1 LKEDAVGLE
10 LGGRRSRARAWTQ
23 TFVVLAA
30 VVALVAPLLSGPT
43 EAFAASRIDY
53 PTWSEVTAARK
64 SEAATKRQVAA
75 ITALLAQ
82 LETALAQARA
92 DEIAKGEA
100 YEAAQNAFDEQV
112 LVTDE
117 LVAQADAARES
128 ADEAHQQASRL
139 LSMLAR
145 AGDGDLIASLL
156 GEDSTG
162 ADSFLYRLETMD
174 RLTEQSNSLY
184 TEALQLQ
191 NTADSL
197 ADQATIAREK
207 RDELQ
212 VLAEEALAAA
222 RAATVAADE
231 ALAEQQDHQAELKA
245 QLAVLVEKRQATEK
259 DYRAGVAARE
269 AARKAREAAE
279 RAAAEAAAAANGAN
293 SAGWARPA
301 TGYISSGYG
310 MRYHPIYHYWRM
322 HNGTDIAGMGCG
334 APIDSVH
341 AGVVTYAGWNGTLGN
356 YIQVNHGDG
365 TSSGY
370 GHIQSGG
377 VLVRY
382 GQSVTAGQQIAR
394 VGSTGASTGCHL
406 HFMIRVNGA
415 LTNPVPFMANRGIRL
430 G

>member
-1 LKEDAVGLE
+1 MGVKQAW
-10 LGGRRSRARAWTQ
+10 ARAL
-23 TFVVLAA
+23 VVPLAI
-30 VVALVAPLLSGPT
+30 VALVAPLLSGPT
-43 EAFAASRIDY
+43 EVFAASRVDY

-82 LETALAQARA
+82 LEAALVQARA

-112 LVTDE
+112 MVTDE
-117 LVAQADAARES
+117 LVAQADAAREQ
-128 ADEAHQQASRL
+128 ADEAKQQASRL

-156 GEDSTG
+156 GEDSAG

-174 RLTEQSNSLY
+174 RLTEQSDTLY
-184 TEALQLQ
+184 TEAIQLQ
-191 NTADSL
+191 NTAESL

-222 RAATVAADE
+222 RAATIAADE

-245 QLAVLVEKRQATEK
+245 QLSVLVEKRKATEK
-259 DYRAGVAARE
+259 DYQAGVAARE

-301 TGYISSGYG
+301 YGYISSGYG

-334 APIDSVH
+334 APIDAAH
-341 AGVVTYAGWNGTLGN
+341 AGVVTYAGWNGTLGY

-370 GHIQSGG
+370 GHIRSGG
-377 VLVRY
+377 ILVGY
-382 GQSVTAGQQIAR
+382 GQSVSAGQQIAQ

-415 LTNPVPFMANRGIRL
+415 LTNPVPFMADRGIRL

>member
-1 LKEDAVGLE
+1 LKEDSVGVKQAW
-10 LGGRRSRARAWTQ
+10 ARA
-23 TFVVLAA
+23 FVVPLAI
-30 VVALVAPLLSGPT
+30 VALVAPLLSGPT
-43 EAFAASRIDY
+43 EVFAASRVDY

-75 ITALLAQ
+75 ITTLLAQ
-82 LETALAQARA
+82 LEAALAQARA

-112 LVTDE
+112 MVTDE
-117 LVAQADAARES
+117 LVAQADAAREK
-128 ADEAHQQASRL
+128 ADEAKQQASRL

-174 RLTEQSNSLY
+174 RLTDQSNALY
-184 TEALQLQ
+184 TEAIQLQ
-191 NTADSL
+191 NTAESL

-222 RAATVAADE
+222 RAATIAADE

-245 QLAVLVEKRQATEK
+245 QLSVLVEKRKATEK
-259 DYRAGVAARE
+259 DYQAGVAARE

-301 TGYISSGYG
+301 SGYISSGYG

-341 AGVVTYAGWNGTLGN
+341 AGVVTYAGWNGTLGY

-370 GHIQSGG
+370 GHIRSGG
-377 VLVRY
+377 ILVGY
-382 GQSVTAGQQIAR
+382 GQSVSAGQQIAR

-415 LTNPVPFMANRGIRL
+415 LTNPVPFMADRGIRL

>member
-1 LKEDAVGLE
+1 LKEDSVGVKQAW
-10 LGGRRSRARAWTQ
+10 ARA
-23 TFVVLAA
+23 FVVPLAI
-30 VVALVAPLLSGPT
+30 VALVAPLLSGPT
-43 EAFAASRIDY
+43 EVFAASRVDY

-82 LETALAQARA
+82 LEAALAQARA

-112 LVTDE
+112 MVTDE
-117 LVAQADAARES
+117 LVAQADAAREK
-128 ADEAHQQASRL
+128 ADEAKQQASRL

-174 RLTEQSNSLY
+174 RLTDQSNALY
-184 TEALQLQ
+184 TEAIQLQ
-191 NTADSL
+191 NTAESL

-222 RAATVAADE
+222 RAATIAADE

-245 QLAVLVEKRQATEK
+245 QLSVLVEKRKATEK
-259 DYRAGVAARE
+259 DYQAGVAARE

-301 TGYISSGYG
+301 SGYISSGYG

-341 AGVVTYAGWNGTLGN
+341 AGVVTYAGWNGTLGY

-370 GHIQSGG
+370 GHIRSGG
-377 VLVRY
+377 ILVGY
-382 GQSVTAGQQIAR
+382 GQSVSAGQQIAR

-415 LTNPVPFMANRGIRL
+415 LTNPVPFMADRGIRL

>member
-1 LKEDAVGLE
+1 MGLE
-10 LGGRRSRARAWTQ
+10 PGGRRARARAWIRA
-23 TFVVLAA
+23 FVVPVA
-30 VVALVAPLLSGPT
+30 VIALVAPLLSGPT

-82 LETALAQARA
+82 LEAALVQARA

-100 YEAAQNAFDEQV
+100 YEAAQDAFDMQV
-112 LVTDE
+112 MVTDE
-117 LVAQADAARES
+117 LVAQADAARQE
-128 ADEAHQQASRL
+128 ADAAKRQASRL
-139 LSMLAR
+139 LAMLAR

-156 GEDSTG
+156 GENSDG
-162 ADSFLYRLETMD
+162 ADSFLFRLETMD
-174 RLTEQSNSLY
+174 RLSDQSNTLY
-184 TEALQLQ
+184 TEAFQLQ
-191 NTADSL
+191 NTAESL

-222 RAATVAADE
+222 RAATIAADE
-231 ALAEQQDHQAELKA
+231 ALAEQQVHQAELKA
-245 QLAVLVEKRQATEK
+245 QLSVLVEKRKATET

-293 SAGWARPA
+293 SAGWARPSG
-301 TGYISSGYG
+301 GYISSGYG
-310 MRYHPIYHYWRM
+310 MRYHPIYHYWRL
-322 HNGTDIAGMGCG
+322 HNGVDLAGMGCG
-334 APIDSVH
+334 APIDAVH
-341 AGVVTYAGWNGTLGN
+341 AGVVTYSGWNGTLGN
-356 YIQVNHGDG
+356 YIQINHGDG

-370 GHIQSGG
+370 GHIISGG
-377 VLVRY
+377 RLVGY
-382 GQSVTAGQQIAR
+382 GQSVSAGQQIAR

-406 HFMIRVNGA
+406 HFMIRVNGQ

>member
-1 LKEDAVGLE
+1 MALE
-10 LGGRRSRARAWTQ
+10 TGGRGSRTRRLARA
-23 TFVVLAA
+23 FVVPLA
-30 VVALVAPLLSGPT
+30 VIALVAPLLSGPT
-43 EAFAASRIDY
+43 GASAASRIDY

-100 YEAAQNAFDEQV
+100 YEAAQMAFDEQV
-112 LVTDE
+112 MVTDQ
-117 LVAQADAARES
+117 LVAQAEAARAE
-128 ADEAHQQASRL
+128 ADEAKRQASRL

-174 RLTEQSNSLY
+174 RLTEQSHTLY
-184 TEALQLQ
+184 TQALQLQ
-191 NTADSL
+191 NIADAM

-212 VLAEEALAAA
+212 LLAEDALAAA

-293 SAGWARPA
+293 SAGWARPV
-301 TGYISSGYG
+301 GGWISSGYG

-322 HNGTDIAGMGCG
+322 HNGTDLAGMGCG
-334 APIDSVH
+334 ASIVSVH
-341 AGVVTYAGWNGTLGN
+341 DGVVTYAGWNGTLGN
-356 YIQVNHGDG
+356 YVQINHGDG

-370 GHIQSGG
+370 GHIRSGG
-377 VLVRY
+377 VLVGY
-382 GQSVTAGQQIAR
+382 GQRVSAGQLIAR

-406 HFMIRVNGA
+406 HFMIRINGHLA
-415 LTNPVPFMANRGIRL
+415 NPVPFMAQRGIRL

>member
-1 LKEDAVGLE
+1 LGLDD
-10 LGGRRSRARAWTQ
+10 GGRRSRARAWTQ
-23 TFVVLAA
+23 
-30 VVALVAPLLSGPT
+30 ALVVPLAVAALIAPLLSGPT
-43 EAFAASRIDY
+43 GAFAASRIDY

-82 LETALAQARA
+82 LEAALVQARA

-112 LVTDE
+112 MVTDE
-117 LVAQADAARES
+117 LIAQAGAAREK
-128 ADEAHQQASRL
+128 ADEAKQQAARL

-174 RLTEQSNSLY
+174 RLTEQSNTLY
-184 TEALQLQ
+184 TEAIQLQ
-191 NTADSL
+191 NTAESL
-197 ADQATIAREK
+197 ADQATIARQK

-222 RAATVAADE
+222 RAATVAADA
-231 ALAEQQDHQAELKA
+231 ALVEQQDHQAELKA
-245 QLAVLVEKRQATEK
+245 QLSVLVEKRKATEK

-293 SAGWARPA
+293 SAGWARPSA
-301 TGYISSGYG
+301 GYISSGYG
-310 MRYHPIYHYWRM
+310 MRYHPIYHYWRL
-322 HNGTDIAGMGCG
+322 HNGVDIAGQGCG
-334 APIDSVH
+334 AAIDAVH
-341 AGVVTYAGWNGTLGN
+341 AGTVTYAGWNGTLGN
-356 YIQVNHGDG
+356 YVQINHGDG

-370 GHIQSGG
+370 GHIRSGG
-377 VLVRY
+377 VLVGY
-382 GQSVTAGQQIAR
+382 GQSVSAGQQIAR

-406 HFMIRVNGA
+406 HFMIRINGSLA
-415 LTNPVPFMANRGIRL
+415 NPVPFMANRGIRL